1 MPHSHLVGRCA
12 EDLIVKTALRG
23 HPSLS
28 NHCFSTTCDVTYW
41 VFSGFKS
48 AEQIPPPM
56 DEKYSFALRKLALLG
71 AMDDYIAISSR
82 ELGEALEM
90 SQQSASKRILELL
103 DEKYI
108 VRDLGARR
116 QRIKLTQK
124 GIDDLK
130 KEYNEYRRIFELT
143 DHITI
148 HGSVVS
154 GMGEGGY
161 YICQDGYK
169 SQFQSKLGFTPFQG
183 TLNIQVDQEDIGK
196 LDVIRSIAGITING
210 FTSDGRSFGE
220 VIAYKAKIRNIDC
233 AIVVPERSHYVDTI
247 EIICQYHLRRTL
259 SLEDGDHI
267 EVKVNL

>member
-1 MPHSHLVGRCA
+1 
-12 EDLIVKTALRG
+12 
-23 HPSLS
+23 
-28 NHCFSTTCDVTYW
+28 
-41 VFSGFKS
+41 
-48 AEQIPPPM
+48 M

-148 HGSVVS
+148 HGNVVS

-169 SQFQSKLGFTPFQG
+169 AQFQSKLGFSPFEG
-183 TLNIQVDQEDIGK
+183 TLNIQVDPEDVGK
-196 LDVIRSIAGITING
+196 LDVVRST
-210 FTSDGRSFGE
+210 
-220 VIAYKAKIRNIDC
+220 KIRNIDC

-267 EVKVNL
+267 DVKVNI

>member
-1 MPHSHLVGRCA
+1 
-12 EDLIVKTALRG
+12 
-23 HPSLS
+23 
-28 NHCFSTTCDVTYW
+28 
-41 VFSGFKS
+41 
-48 AEQIPPPM
+48 M

-124 GIDDLK
+124 GLDDLK

-143 DHITI
+143 DHMTI
-148 HGSVVS
+148 HGNVVS

-169 SQFQSKLGFTPFQG
+169 SQFQSKLGFTPFEG
-183 TLNIQVDQEDIGK
+183 TLNIQVDPEDVGK
-196 LDVIRSIAGITING
+196 LDVVRSIAGITING
-210 FTSDGRSFGE
+210 FSSDGRSFGD

-267 EVKVNL
+267 DVKVNL